1 MAYVS
6 SQRIDSLPAPLQQRI
21 RAHLRAD
28 ANEATES
35 IAISKLVAYN
45 IDSWFSNNPVS
56 ISHSSVRAFPHMPSR
71 EYLLQVKHAEDMQQ
85 RDVQGILSRRMH
97 NLSV

>member
-6 SQRIDSLPAPLQQRI
+6 SQRIDSLPVPLQQRI

-45 IDSWFSNNPVS
+45 MDSWFLQQPGE
-56 ISHSSVRAFPHMPSR
+56 HLARGTLGGAARASAETAPAAHQGRPEPGPH
-71 EYLLQVKHAEDMQQ
+71 
-85 RDVQGILSRRMH
+85 
-97 NLSV
+97 